1 MNGAL
6 AQWSSMN
13 IQVSKDYVNPFWCTG
28 ADEIYTFARK
38 SNRDNGTWLE
48 EWDRLGKYD
57 HSLQYPFNWSEEWM
71 TIHGADD
78 YVCFSEMGIFFSR
91 SSHEKGK
98 MESQILLWDGH
109 EETLIP
115 TGNNGS
121 QDVHPA
127 WDSKTQTLFF
137 SSNRAGGFGG
147 FDIYRIHLTEGRW
160 SEWARLGVTVNS
172 IYDDKFCSVWK
183 GDLYFSSMNDEGN
196 RDIYK
201 SPLEG
206 AWSMK
211 WQMEYPINSEYE
223 ELQWVMFSD
232 DYGGLVSSRESKKT
246 QLYCFKKQ
254 QETKRICLFTE
265 NDLVVKISGMNHED
279 CFINTNRGENCME
292 IPIERQLTFS
302 ILDLDG
308 HMVPYG
314 FLIIR
319 DENGRPLAQGVT
331 DKDGKWSWAYF
342 PFQFSGL
349 SLLNVMDESLLA
361 SNQKEWFGSITS
373 AKLKGELFFE
383 NGSSELNDVSERSLE
398 DWVVYL
404 KGSES
409 QKVLIVGYA
418 DKKGSDHL
426 NQKLSMLRALKVQD
440 YLLSRG
446 VSISQLELANQT
458 EGASRRN
465 NSERKVTLSLLP

>member
-1 MNGAL
+1 
-6 AQWSSMN
+6 
-13 IQVSKDYVNPFWCTG
+13 
-28 ADEIYTFARK
+28 
-38 SNRDNGTWLE
+38 
-48 EWDRLGKYD
+48 
-57 HSLQYPFNWSEEWM
+57 
-71 TIHGADD
+71 
-78 YVCFSEMGIFFSR
+78 
-91 SSHEKGK
+91 
-98 MESQILLWDGH
+98 
-109 EETLIP
+109 
-115 TGNNGS
+115 
-121 QDVHPA
+121 
-127 WDSKTQTLFF
+127 
-137 SSNRAGGFGG
+137 
-147 FDIYRIHLTEGRW
+147 
-160 SEWARLGVTVNS
+160 
-172 IYDDKFCSVWK
+172 
-183 GDLYFSSMNDEGN
+183 
-196 RDIYK
+196 
-201 SPLEG
+201 
-206 AWSMK
+206 
-211 WQMEYPINSEYE
+211 
-223 ELQWVMFSD
+223 
-232 DYGGLVSSRESKKT
+232 
-246 QLYCFKKQ
+246 
-254 QETKRICLFTE
+254 
-265 NDLVVKISGMNHED
+265 
-279 CFINTNRGENCME
+279 
-292 IPIERQLTFS
+292 
-302 ILDLDG
+302 LDG